1 MDIARNNG
9 TYTLKKDGQSF
20 TITMAEASAFVNQFV
35 KAGLRESVK
44 SMLRDLDG
52 DRIELARYPET
63 FDELVDEI
71 TTDLED
77 EIDNGNFPNDEDI
90 ENKISD
96 VCSFYDMII

>member
-1 MDIARNNG
+1 MDIKRNEG
-9 TYTLKKDGQSF
+9 TYTLEKDGQSF

-63 FDELVDEI
+63 FEELVDEI
-71 TTDLED
+71 ATDLED

-96 VCSFYDMII
+96 ICSFYDMII